1 MMVKLDKICLGL
13 IPFLLS
19 PALGLC
25 ASGEVNISNI
35 NDLTQDVEFEVQ
47 LSSGQTVT
55 KNIDCYGSTPGT
67 YKKSKG
73 KSILVKLSGDVTK
86 AESQVKKY
94 KAEVKKFSKQKSPAG
109 KKSLKKAKNKLGQA
123 KTKLAD
129 AKIVQDQ
136 ANEACSTPDYLALS
150 KYKGNFGIEQARI
163 LCNRFRF
170 GCSLDELQHAASQGL
185 DAFVDEMTQP
195 VSEGGLDNDFNSMKC
210 DGKLPNDPQHQPCDP
225 VDFNDVYS
233 PGVRYGLYRYA
244 LLSPRPYFWRM
255 WMFYSDEF
263 MAASTNNSSWCTRY
277 AIIDH
282 FNMLR
287 NMALSGDFRSF
298 MHAWSSDIMGN
309 LENLDG
315 GVNIALQPNENFAR
329 EQLELGTVGV
339 IDANG
344 NPVYGDF
351 DIAQSALANTGW
363 QLEYKEL
370 DYGGTTVYACLR
382 GYFDALHAQG
392 PKYLFSGTPYQAVVY
407 NHSDVVNAVMNHP
420 AVAENI
426 ARKLFRVFVNPYAT
440 PKVLKQLA
448 TKIRSAN
455 FNLNEVVRSLM
466 KSKAMF
472 AAGSQNSL
480 MRDSYELLIGFFKS
494 TGIPLADENYP
505 AKWNYEWMDWRL
517 DDLGMRPLLPKTIFG
532 FYPEAQA
539 GAAEVADRRNVFN
552 GLLLQ
557 STQSLATK
565 GFHFEDLLAGM
576 TPSGTGDA
584 YDTVNR
590 IAQIMGLQLN
600 EAQKQEYVQY
610 MIHNAQQCSNW
621 AVQQGKCANTSQ
633 PYYLE
638 LVGFVANPN
647 FSNFE
652 KKVRGLILMMT
663 RHPLFGTK

>member
-1 MMVKLDKICLGL
+1 MMLKFDKVRRL
-13 IPFLLS
+13 ILPLLLS
-19 PALGLC
+19 PSIGLC
-25 ASGEVNISNI
+25 ASNEINISNL
-35 NDLTQDVEFEVQ
+35 NDLTQDVEFDVV
-47 LSSGQTVT
+47 LSSGATVT
-55 KNIDCYGSTPGT
+55 KSIDCYGSTPGT

-73 KSILVKLSGDVTK
+73 KSILVKSSSAVSK
-86 AESQVKKY
+86 ASSTVKKY
-94 KAEVKKFSKQKSPAG
+94 KAEVKKFSKVKSPAG
-109 KKSLKKAKNKLGQA
+109 KKSLKKAKAKLAQA
-123 KTKLAD
+123 QTKLND
-129 AKIVQDQ
+129 AKLTQSQ
-136 ANEACSTPDYLALS
+136 AEEACSTPDYLSLS
-150 KYKGNFGIEQARI
+150 KYQGPFGIEQART

-170 GCSLDELQHAASQGL
+170 GCSLSELQAAASQGL
-185 DAFVDEMTQP
+185 DAFVAELTQP
-195 VSEGGLDNDFNSMKC
+195 VAENSLDNDFNAMKC

-225 VDFNDVYS
+225 LDFNDIYS

-263 MAASTNNSSWCTRY
+263 MAASTNGSSWCTRY

-287 NMALSGDFRSF
+287 NMAISGDFRSF
-298 MHAWSSDIMGN
+298 MHAWSTDILGN

-315 GVNIALQPNENFAR
+315 AVNIGIHPNENFAR

-370 DYGGTTVYACLR
+370 DYGSTTVYACLR

-392 PKYLFSGTPYQAVVY
+392 PKYLFSGSPYQAVVY
-407 NHSDVVNAVMNHP
+407 NHVDVVNAIFNHP
-420 AVAENI
+420 ALAENI
-426 ARKLFRVFVNPYAT
+426 ARKLFKVFVNPYAT

-448 TKIRSAN
+448 TKIRAAN
-455 FNLNEVVRSLM
+455 YNLNDVVRSLM
-466 KSKAMF
+466 KSKAMH
-472 AAGSQNSL
+472 AGTSQHAL
-480 MRDSYELLIGFFKS
+480 IKDSYETLIGFFKT
-494 TGIPLADENYP
+494 TGLPLADPNYL
-505 AKWNYEWMDWRL
+505 AKWDYEWMDYLL
-517 DDLGMRPLLPKTIFG
+517 DDLSMRPMVPKTIFG
-532 FYPEAQA
+532 FYPESQA

-557 STQSLATK
+557 SETDLANK
-565 GFHFEDLLAGM
+565 GFRFEDLLSGM
-576 TPSGTGDA
+576 TPSGAGDA

-590 IAQIMGLQLN
+590 IALIMGLPLN

-610 MIHNAQQCSNW
+610 MNHNAQACNSW
-621 AVQQGKCANTSQ
+621 AVQQHKCTSTSQ
-633 PYYLE
+633 PYYLD

-647 FSNFE
+647 FSNFA
-652 KKVRGLILMMT
+652 KKVRGLMLMMT